1 MLSLS
6 YMIIDVDVIYLDF
19 SKAFDTV
26 PHQRL
31 LLKLENYGVRG
42 SILEWIRSFLSHR
55 QQQVEVSARMNVLS
69 GVPQGSV
76 LGPVLFVCYIND
88 MPELISSVIYM
99 YADDTKLM
107 SKVCG
112 EVDTVRLQSD
122 LSIVC
127 EWSKE

>member
-1 MLSLS
+1 MS
-6 YMIIDVDVIYLDF
+6 F
-19 SKAFDTV
+19 SKAFDDTV
-26 PHQRL
+26 PRRRL
-31 LLKLENYGVRG
+31 LLKLENYGG

-55 QQQVEVSARMNVLS
+55 QQQVDVGGEVSAWMDVLS

-99 YADDTKLM
+99 YADDTKLL